1 MNLHNYFNKYNNF
14 IKAFEFSSEKV
25 SSLDIDR
32 EIEIDQLS
40 TQDSIKNEK
49 IETFVNCLCKIYIGH
64 SIHQRIS
71 NEISKKTNLFILK
84 GDYFI
89 SLGYSTVTTLGN
101 PLIVRFYSKIAENFA
116 KVSVSLTLIRA
127 CSIQEELTQARS
139 VNHIKH
145 TLIICLRNILV

>member
-1 MNLHNYFNKYNNF
+1 MNLHNYFYKYNNF
-14 IKAFEFSSEKV
+14 IKAFEFTGEKV
-25 SSLDIDR
+25 SSIDIEKDKD
-32 EIEIDQLS
+32 EALNS
-40 TQDSIKNEK
+40 SQDTIKNEK

-116 KVSVSLTLIRA
+116 KVSVSITQLEHVLSRRKQLKLA
-127 CSIQEELTQARS
+127 VSITS
-139 VNHIKH
+139 
-145 TLIICLRNILV
+145 IIH